1 MILTSLLLTG
11 CANRTG
17 SFRRCAPINGEYLW
31 QSCSNQA
38 AVVATCGATRPE
50 HQWLKFPDDDH
61 AGGLSWTLEHPPP
74 LRLIVAGTGSAP
86 ETPAADSSG
95 KERLFSKDYWKLL
108 GQDVKEVFTAP
119 ARWDTTDW
127 LVFSGVTAGIVTLG
141 VFDEDIQKAVQR
153 NRTPTTDDIFKA
165 VQPFGAEYAA
175 AVLGGFYLGGEL
187 LQNPEAK
194 AVALDGLSASL
205 IASGLVDLPLKYAVG
220 RNRPGAD
227 HGAYRFEPFSGND
240 SFPSGHSTEAFAV
253 ATVIAEHYD
262 SVWVTVPAYGVA
274 TMVGYAR
281 IQVNAHWASDVLA
294 GAALGSVVGHI
305 VVHYNQ
311 HHRGLTIAPLI
322 GPHLQGVQLSWSF

>member
-1 MILTSLLLTG
+1 MTPSDRAVQVILTSLLLTG

-108 GQDVKEVFTAP
+108 GQDVKEV
-119 ARWDTTDW
+119 
-127 LVFSGVTAGIVTLG
+127 
-141 VFDEDIQKAVQR
+141 QKAVQR